1 MVTTNFLCARL
12 YVYIYLNHQNNPNQ
26 MKTNFYIFLFF
37 LLSFSYANA
46 QEKST
51 SLKVVS
57 VNELHVNNTVSL
69 TIQDSIEF
77 NANENTDSN
86 NKIIARAASDI
97 RILLNRD
104 RNLENI
110 NLLFPKIYKEIV
122 A

>member
-1 MVTTNFLCARL
+1 
-12 YVYIYLNHQNNPNQ
+12 
-26 MKTNFYIFLFF
+26 MKTNFYIILFF

-57 VNELHVNNTVSL
+57 VNELHVNTISL
-69 TIQDSIEF
+69 TTQNSIEF
-77 NANENTDSN
+77 KENTDSN

>member
-1 MVTTNFLCARL
+1 
-12 YVYIYLNHQNNPNQ
+12 

-37 LLSFSYANA
+37 LLTFSYANA

-51 SLKVVS
+51 SIKVVS

-69 TIQDSIEF
+69 TTQDSIEF
-77 NANENTDSN
+77 NAKENTDSN

-97 RILLNRD
+97 RILLNKD

-110 NLLFPKIYKEIV
+110 NLLFPKIYKEEV